1 MEQTF
6 VTVKSMIKVWG
17 PKAVQLSCFRV
28 CRFLDIDLRVGSFGP
43 SQPLER
49 RSDCHLLSWPQSRG
63 PNHGP
68 RHCSGAPEIHGFP
81 EPAEG
86 VSVSQGG
93 WASLATDPEGGSEL
107 AGAAAFGTAVSR
119 SLQTLQCQKR
129 PSDLQIQPLRSE
141 AMEGF

>member
-17 PKAVQLSCFRV
+17 PKAEQLSCFRV

-86 VSVSQGG
+86 VSASQGG